1 MHAHTRIDRGGRR
14 NIGIAPIGGS
24 LCAVAAGPSLPFAY
38 VDLGQALLDRDEPD
52 AAIAKFTIAS
62 QKAPQF
68 ADPLEMWG
76 EALMAKN
83 HSDLA
88 LAKFSEAEKY
98 APNWGRLHLKWG
110 EALGYAGKKD
120 EAQKQYALAA
130 TLDLSAADKSELAK
144 VNLQK

>member
-1 MHAHTRIDRGGRR
+1 MDW
-14 NIGIAPIGGS
+14 
-24 LCAVAAGPSLPFAY
+24 
-38 VDLGQALLDRDEPD
+38 GQALLDRDEPD

-98 APNWGRLHLKWG
+98 APNWGRLHLKWA
-110 EALGYAGKKD
+110 EALGYAGNKG
-120 EAQKQYALAA
+120 EARKQYQAA
-130 TLDLSAADKSELAK
+130 SRLDLSATDKAELAR
-144 VNLQK
+144 QMRG